1 MPKLADI
8 KDDARTTWATG
19 DYDAMMRQEQLY
31 GVGERLVR
39 HAGVRPGEAVLDV
52 ACGTG
57 NAAIPAAAAGADVTG
72 VDLTPRMLEVARQR
86 AADAGVEVAWTEGDA
101 EDLPFEDGRFD
112 VVLSAF
118 GCMFAPRHE
127 VVADELVR
135 VLRPGGRLAV
145 CSWTPQGAFGDFFR
159 TVGAHLPPM
168 PDIVDPPPLWGDE
181 DHVRELFEGT
191 GVHLE
196 FVRETWEIGHGSAAA
211 AVECYTTAFGPVVE
225 ARRLAEA
232 EDRWPQLR
240 DDLLALFDRVD
251 TSGSERVVFPAEYLV
266 VLGTKAA

>member
-31 GVGERLVR
+31 EVGARLVD
-39 HAGVRPGEAVLDV
+39 HAGIRRGEVVLDV

-57 NAAIPAAAAGADVTG
+57 SAAIPAAAAGATVTG
-72 VDLTPRMLEVARQR
+72 ADLTPRMLEVAQQR

-101 EDLPFEDGRFD
+101 EDLPFEDGHFD

-127 VVADELVR
+127 VVADELAR

-145 CSWTPQGAFGDFFR
+145 CSWTPEGAIGDFFR

-168 PDIVDPPPLWGDE
+168 PDVVDPPPLWGDE
-181 DHVRELFEGT
+181 DHVRALFEGT

-196 FVRETWEIGHGSAAA
+196 FVRESWEIGHDSAAS

-225 ARRLAEA
+225 ARQLAEA

-240 DDLLALFDRVD
+240 ADMLALFERLN
-251 TSGSERVVFPAEYLV
+251 TSRSEHVVFPAEYLV
-266 VLGTKAA
+266 AIGSTAA

>member
-8 KDDARTTWATG
+8 KQDAQTTWATG
-19 DYDAMMRQEQLY
+19 DYDAMMRQERLY
-31 GVGERLVR
+31 GVGARLVR
-39 HAGVRPGEAVLDV
+39 HAGLRPGEVVLDV

-57 NAAIPAAAAGADVTG
+57 NAAIPAAAAGAEVTG
-72 VDLTPRMLEVARQR
+72 VDLTPQMLEVAQR
-86 AADAGVEVAWTEGDA
+86 RADDAGVEVRWTQGDA
-101 EDLPFEDGRFD
+101 EDLPFDDGHFD

-127 VVADELVR
+127 VVADELAR

-145 CSWTPQGAFGDFFR
+145 CSWTPEGAIGDFFR

-168 PDIVDPPPLWGDE
+168 PDIVDPPPLWGDAQ
-181 DHVRELFEGT
+181 HVRELFEGT
-191 GVHLE
+191 GIDLE
-196 FVRETWEIGHGSAAA
+196 FVRESWEIGHDSADD

-232 EDRWPQLR
+232 EGRWPQLR
-240 DDLLALFDRVD
+240 QDMLALFDRLDV
-251 TSGSERVVFPAEYLV
+251 SGNQRVVFPAEYLV
-266 VLGTKAA
+266 AIGRKTA

>member
-8 KDDARTTWATG
+8 KQDARTTWATG

-31 GVGERLVR
+31 EVGARLVH
-39 HAGVRPGEAVLDV
+39 HAGIRRGEVVLDV

-57 NAAIPAAAAGADVTG
+57 NAAIPAAATGAEVTG
-72 VDLTPRMLEVARQR
+72 VDLTPRMLEGAQRR
-86 AADAGVEVAWTEGDA
+86 AADAGVDADWIEGDA
-101 EDLPFEDGRFD
+101 EDLPFEDGHFD

-118 GCMFAPRHE
+118 GCMFAPRHD
-127 VVADELVR
+127 VVADELAR

-145 CSWTPQGAFGDFFR
+145 CSWTPEGAIGDFFR

-168 PDIVDPPPLWGDE
+168 PDIVDPPPLCGDE
-181 DHVRELFEGT
+181 QHVRELFDGT
-191 GVHLE
+191 GIELE
-196 FVRETWEIGHGSAAA
+196 FVRESWDIGHDSAAS

-232 EDRWPQLR
+232 EGRWPQLR
-240 DDLLALFDRVD
+240 KDMLALFDRLD
-251 TSGSERVVFPAEYLV
+251 GSGKKRVVFPAEYLV
-266 VLGTKAA
+266 AIGRKTA